1 MKIFIPMKE
10 GNSEMDDTRIEGYD
24 PLIPPQ
30 ILQQVSFT
38 IQFSFKKTNFKSF
51 FCFNFQLG

>member
-1 MKIFIPMKE
+1 MKE